1 MDIVFTII
9 NVVTAVVT
17 LASVIAA
24 VTPTK
29 KDDEFIA
36 KYLKPIVN
44 ALALNIGNA
53 KKWHD

>member
-53 KKWHD
+53 KK